1 MIEHIFAD
9 VRSGKKPKDLLDIR
23 SVKWRPYGKAEFE
36 YLGDYI
42 FNGNEISEDEI
53 GFDMKPDYE
62 NDESGRP
69 RNSTEVGNTDKN
81 DEIPDNN
88 RFNMKLG
95 FDSCCSDRYSS
106 ERPDKSDFGCQADV
120 RAASTDAESAN
131 ISPGEENILRE
142 VVNGTS
148 EMDIRTD
155 TI

>member
-1 MIEHIFAD
+1 
-9 VRSGKKPKDLLDIR
+9 
-23 SVKWRPYGKAEFE
+23 
-36 YLGDYI
+36 
-42 FNGNEISEDEI
+42 
-53 GFDMKPDYE
+53 MKP
-62 NDESGRP
+62 
-69 RNSTEVGNTDKN
+69 
-81 DEIPDNN
+81 
-88 RFNMKLG
+88 G

-106 ERPDKSDFGCQADV
+106 ERPDKSDFECQADV